1 MASTRLDPGTSDV
14 ARWRADTP
22 GCTGRVH
29 LNNAGAAL
37 VPRPVADAVARH
49 LALESTLGGY
59 EASEAMA
66 GAVAEAYAALARLV
80 GAEPRNIALA
90 QSNTIAFTQALSAF
104 DLAPGDVILT
114 TRNDY
119 ASNQISYLSLAR
131 RRGVEIVRADDLPEG
146 GVDPDSVRAH
156 LRRRRPALVAVT
168 WVPTN
173 SGLVQD
179 VAAVG
184 AACEEAGVP
193 YLVDACQAVGQ
204 MPVDVGRLRC
214 DYLTATG
221 RKFLRGPRGIGFLYA
236 SDRVLAS
243 DAHPLM
249 VDMHGATWTDPDAFQ
264 VEPDARRF
272 ETWEIACSAV
282 LGLGAAARYA
292 LDVGL
297 ETARDRARALAADAR
312 LRLREV
318 PGARMLDR
326 GPELCA
332 IVTVAL
338 GGLDASA
345 VKLELRRRG
354 INTSATTRAA
364 AVIDMDEKGAASA
377 IRLSPHY
384 YNTADEITR
393 AVEELAA
400 VAAEGS
406 AG

>member
-1 MASTRLDPGTSDV
+1 
-14 ARWRADTP
+14 
-22 GCTGRVH
+22 
-29 LNNAGAAL
+29 
-37 VPRPVADAVARH
+37 
-49 LALESTLGGY
+49 
-59 EASEAMA
+59 MA

-90 QSNTIAFTQALSAF
+90 QSNTIAFTQALSAL

-119 ASNQISYLSLAR
+119 ASNQITYLSLAR

-146 GVDPDSVRAH
+146 GVDPDSVRRH
-156 LRRRRPALVAVT
+156 LRRRRPALVTVT

-179 VAAVG
+179 VEAVG

-204 MPVDVGRLRC
+204 MPVDVARLRC

-221 RKFLRGPRGIGFLYA
+221 RKFLRGPRGIGLLYA
-236 SDRVLAS
+236 SDRILAS
-243 DAHPLM
+243 GAHPLM
-249 VDMHGATWTDPDAFQ
+249 PDMHGATWTGPDAFE
-264 VEPDARRF
+264 VAPDARRF

-292 LDVGL
+292 LG
-297 ETARDRARALAADAR
+297 RALAAEAR
-312 LRLREV
+312 LRLAEV
-318 PGARMLDR
+318 PGARVLDR

-338 GGLDASA
+338 GGLDADA

-384 YNTADEITR
+384 YNTAEEITR

-400 VAAEGS
+400 IAVEGL